1 MRKVSL
7 HTENSAGG
15 ITGEGSTNAENS
27 VISNCYANELELVS
41 EIPAD
46 EDSEEPAKSGYSGG
60 VIGADGKNKNG
71 QKIMNT
77 VSPENF
83 KVIGNKKKSQY
94 DDSVRLAPDYA
105 FYQENILTV
114 LNKNT
119 ISPDNP
125 QEIYTGNFMFDKSL
139 FGDETGGLP
148 FPSEISDLFGK
159 IFVEDSNGTESE

>member
-1 MRKVSL
+1 MNIQNSNINVNSL
-7 HTENSAGG
+7 NSDYGFIACRAYNYRYETE
-15 ITGEGSTNAENS
+15 
-27 VISNCYANELELVS
+27 
-41 EIPAD
+41 
-46 EDSEEPAKSGYSGG
+46 KGG
-60 VIGADGKNKNG
+60 VIGTDGKNKNG

-114 LNKNT
+114 
-119 ISPDNP
+119 SPDNP
-125 QEIYTGNFMFDKSL
+125 QEIYTGNFMFDKNL